1 MIYNYRLQQHFQK
14 KILILYLNFNLA
26 IDNVYEI

>member
-26 IDNVYEI
+26 IDNVYES